1 MPVEKFSISLPEDL
15 VAALDEIA
23 EEDGLT
29 RSALI
34 REATASYV
42 TQRTLAEREQERR
55 TRIDAAIA
63 GFRRVAEQWGPDE
76 RTAAEVLREF
86 RESEGH
92 GDA

>member
-15 VAALDEIA
+15 VAALDELA
-23 EEDGLT
+23 AEDGLT

-42 TQRTLAEREQERR
+42 THRTSAAREEERR
-55 TRIDAAIA
+55 ARIDSAIE
-63 GFRRVAEQWGPDE
+63 GFRRVGEQWGPDE

-92 GDA
+92 TDA